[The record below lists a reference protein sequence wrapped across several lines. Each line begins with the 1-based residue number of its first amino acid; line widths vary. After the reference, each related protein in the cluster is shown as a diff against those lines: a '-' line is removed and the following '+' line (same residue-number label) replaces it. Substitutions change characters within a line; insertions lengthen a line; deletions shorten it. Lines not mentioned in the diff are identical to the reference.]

1 MNKVAIASR
10 AATAASALSVL
21 IWWIV
26 NTSLV
31 SLSVVLLDSTCHAH
45 LLLLLEH
52 LYASIKTLNCGVFE
66 VLV

>member
-1 MNKVAIASR
+1 MNRAAIANR
-10 AATAASALSVL
+10 AVSSVSALS
-21 IWWIV
+21 IPICCIC

-31 SLSVVLLDSTCHAH
+31 SLSVVFLDSTCHAY
-45 LLLLLEH
+45 LLPILEH

>member
-1 MNKVAIASR
+1 MNKVGIANRTGTSV
-10 AATAASALSVL
+10 SAFSVP
-21 IWWIV
+21 ICWIF

-31 SLSVVLLDSTCHAH
+31 SLSVVFLDSTCHAH

-52 LYASIKTLNCGVFE
+52 LHASIKPLNCGVFE

>member
-1 MNKVAIASR
+1 MNKVAIANR
-10 AATAASALSVL
+10 AVISVSALS
-21 IWWIV
+21 IPICCIC

-31 SLSVVLLDSTCHAH
+31 SLSVVFLDNTCHAY

-52 LYASIKTLNCGVFE
+52 LYASIKALNCGVFE